1 MNKSEFLC
9 AAKEAAK
16 KAGNMLCNNIYSFR
30 EIHYKGAI
38 NLVTNFDDQSQK
50 MIYSELSSRFPEHD
64 FLAEEDLRAEKGSE
78 FRWIVDPL
86 DGTTNY
92 AHGFPVFCVS
102 IALEHEGT
110 VILGVVYDPMRKE
123 MFTALQNEGA
133 FLNKKRIKVSD
144 VDDLDKSLLA
154 TGFPYDI
161 RSSKVNNI
169 DNFNKFLTR
178 AQAIRRCGS
187 AALDLCYLA
196 CGRFDGFWE
205 LKLYPWDIAAGLLI
219 VKEAGGQVSDFKG
232 GSLDLSGKE
241 ILATNGL
248 IHKQMIKV
256 LQQK

>member
-9 AAKEAAK
+9 AAKKAAK
-16 KAGNMLCNNIYSFR
+16 KAGDMLCDNFYSFR

-144 VDDLDKSLLA
+144 VNDLDKSLLA

-219 VKEAGGQVSDFKG
+219 VKEAGGRVSDFKG

-241 ILATNGL
+241 ILATNSL